1 LGEETGLAHKGFAP
15 AELFRIDELQKHRG
29 TPARFAIGAAMTAE
43 GVGERF
49 NEQAQGKTFA
59 AQIRSAQRQDGSA
72 TIVEEHHDDHAATH
86 GAHDAKNSENVGG
99 DRVGIAKGK
108 SGKPTRPQNELNFIS
123 RVLHF
128 PLLSLRNVV

>member
-29 TPARFAIGAAMTAE
+29 TPARFAIGAAMTAK
-43 GVGERF
+43 GIRERF
-49 NEQAQGKTFA
+49 DEQAQGKTFA
-59 AQIRSAQRQDGSA
+59 AKIRSAQRQDGSA